1 MKKMFEALKKEIVK
15 EISSEVMEKKPNSDD
30 ELRELAGE
38 VIERR
43 MKK

>member
-1 MKKMFEALKKEIVK
+1 MFEALKKEIVK

-30 ELRELAGE
+30 ELRELTGE
-38 VIERR
+38 IIERR